1 MREKCIVS
9 EDVLKELCKEWQER
23 LRLQAWNIECG
34 IYRGMD
40 FYNKG
45 CDGENEYDLRNGD
58 SLIRILSPLDYPES
72 RFPQDMEATLVHEL
86 LHLHFAPFEPE
97 KDDGLDHRIME
108 HVICIL
114 SETLVA
120 LKRENTLCKDNI
132 NDLIGKQGDVK
143 CTL

>member
-9 EDVLKELCKEWQER
+9 EEILKELCKEWQER

-34 IYRGMD
+34 IYRERN
-40 FYNKG
+40 FSNNG
-45 CDGENEYDLRNGD
+45 CDGENEYDLRNGN
-58 SLIRILSPLDYPES
+58 SLIRILDPLDYPKS

-97 KDDGLDHRIME
+97 KDDGLDHHIME
-108 HVICIL
+108 HTICIL

-120 LKRENTLCKDNI
+120 LKRENTLCKDNF